1 MDGYDHDTDL
11 QLLKL
16 LSQND
21 MVAFETLYRRHA
33 ASLNRY
39 AHGKTGDRDQA
50 QEIVQEIFVW
60 LWTERNDLPSIGNL
74 KSYLFH
80 IVKNRILNLYRGE
93 QVREKYASLFYQFK
107 SNYDQSIEDQLNVKD
122 LHAVIERKLEKLPE
136 KCRTAFRLSRI
147 ENLPISTVAKEMSI
161 SRRTVENYLTRALK
175 HLRKTV
181 DPFK

>member
-1 MDGYDHDTDL
+1 MSRYDAHTDL

-21 MVAFETLYRRHA
+21 MIAFETLYRRHA
-33 ASLNRY
+33 AGLNRY

-50 QEIVQEIFVW
+50 QEVVQEIFVW
-60 LWTERNDLPSIGNL
+60 LWTQRNDLPAINNP
-74 KSYLFH
+74 KAYLFH
-80 IVKNRILNLYRGE
+80 MARNRILNVYRSE

-107 SNYDQSIEDQLNVKD
+107 TNFDQSVEDELNLAD
-122 LHAVIERKLEKLPE
+122 LQAVIERKLASLPE

-147 ENLPISTVAKEMSI
+147 HNLPISTVAKEMAI

-181 DPFK
+181 